1 MMAPLFSLVFFP
13 FEPRIR
19 SCARHEQGKTIMSND
34 PFINP
39 IEISLEEL
47 DCPNG
52 NICLPNI
59 ESIIDHTL
67 SANPYVRIK
76 GEENVYHI
84 SERDTLI
91 QHIKELLKE
100 GE

>member
-1 MMAPLFSLVFFP
+1 
-13 FEPRIR
+13 
-19 SCARHEQGKTIMSND
+19 MSND

-39 IEISLEEL
+39 IVIPLEEL
-47 DCPNG
+47 DCPSG
-52 NICLPNI
+52 NLCLPDI
-59 ESIIDHTL
+59 ESIIDQTF

-76 GEENVYHI
+76 GEEKVYYI